1 MTRPLTSDLATPRDV
16 TPGMTVARNH
26 LGAPVDVER
35 NPNANAEAGT
45 WQAVEELGA
54 SAGFLRVRAR
64 RYRMPD
70 SSLMDWDILHGGRT
84 VSVLA
89 LDHNGMVIL
98 AEQFRPGPQRV
109 LRELPGG
116 NVEEDEDVLAAAL
129 RELYEETGYTAG
141 RAEVVG
147 STWLAAYA
155 SHRRYAVL
163 AVDCVRAGSPER
175 QPGEFCRTVL
185 LPLEEFVGHLRS
197 GELTDTD
204 IGYMCWDAL
213 QSGGSSHE
221 ESLSASRPAAD
232 SGGE

>member
-1 MTRPLTSDLATPRDV
+1 M
-16 TPGMTVARNH
+16 PGPDAR
-26 LGAPVDVER
+26 
-35 NPNANAEAGT
+35 AGGGV
-45 WQAVEELGA
+45 WQAVQELAG
-54 SAGFLRVRAR
+54 SAGFLTVRAR

-89 LDHNGMVIL
+89 LDRNGMVIL

-116 NVEEDEDVLAAAL
+116 NVEEGEDVLEAAL
-129 RELYEETGYTAG
+129 RELHEETGYRAG
-141 RAEVVG
+141 QAEIVG

-163 AVDCVRAGSPER
+163 AVDCVRAGSREQ

-185 LPLEEFVGHLRS
+185 LPLEGLVGYLRS

-213 QSGGSSHE
+213 R
-221 ESLSASRPAAD
+221 SRGDA
-232 SGGE
+232 